1 MAPKVIN
8 VNGWTGCPYYQKA
21 KMLASTLVLLYPGKF
36 QVFKTQLTFGS
47 VVFHWGWETARST
60 SVVVSCRW
68 HESYR

>member
-36 QVFKTQLTFGS
+36 QVFKN
-47 VVFHWGWETARST
+47 TANFRECCLPLGMGDGE
-60 SVVVSCRW
+60 VHLCCGLVSMARIL
-68 HESYR
+68 